1 MGNSIDIKKV
11 LKIMAIVIGIVAVAL
26 LIILNLNTSK
36 KTGKT
41 VNGRVNNEFNSRYL
55 IYDGKKNGS
64 SVRELLALIIDN
76 NKNNSNDATKLV
88 DIKYQLKRNSEFK
101 EAFSNVAN
109 VNTKEFENVR
119 ASLEPKHEYYVEF
132 VYSKKTGNIS
142 GIIIKYE
149 DTKESFIP
157 DEL

>member
-88 DIKYQLKRNSEFK
+88 DIKYQLKRNGEFK
-101 EAFSNVAN
+101 EVFSNVVN

-149 DTKESFIP
+149 DTKESFVP

>member
-1 MGNSIDIKKV
+1 MGNSVDIKKI

-26 LIILNLNTSK
+26 LIILNLSTSK
-36 KTGKT
+36 KTSKT

-76 NKNNSNDATKLV
+76 NKKNSNDATKLV
-88 DIKYQLKRNSEFK
+88 DIKYQLKKDGEFK
-101 EAFSNVAN
+101 EVFSNVAN
-109 VNTKEFENVR
+109 VNTEEFEKVR
-119 ASLEPKHEYYVEF
+119 SSLEPRHEYYVDF

-149 DTKESFIP
+149 DTKESFVP

>member
-11 LKIMAIVIGIVAVAL
+11 LKIMAIVIVIVAVAL

-88 DIKYQLKRNSEFK
+88 DIKYQLKWNGEFK

>member
-1 MGNSIDIKKV
+1 MGNSLDIKKI
-11 LKIMAIVIGIVAVAL
+11 LKIMAIVIGIVAIAL
-26 LIILNLNTSK
+26 LIILNLSSTK
-36 KTGKT
+36 KVGKT

-64 SVRELLALIIDN
+64 SVRDLLALIIYN

-88 DIKYQLKRNSEFK
+88 DIKYQLKRDGEFK
-101 EAFSNVAN
+101 EVFSNVAN
-109 VNTKEFENVR
+109 TNTDEMEKAR
-119 ASLEPKHEYYVEF
+119 ASLDPKHEYYVDF

-149 DTKESFIP
+149 DTKESFVP

>member
-1 MGNSIDIKKV
+1 MGNSLDIKKI
-11 LKIMAIVIGIVAVAL
+11 LKIMAIVIGIVAIAL
-26 LIILNLNTSK
+26 LIILNLSSTK
-36 KTGKT
+36 KVGKT

-76 NKNNSNDATKLV
+76 NKNNSKDATKLV
-88 DIKYQLKRNSEFK
+88 DIKYQLKKDGEFK
-101 EAFSNVAN
+101 EVFSNVS
-109 VNTKEFENVR
+109 NTNTEEFEKVR
-119 ASLEPKHEYYVEF
+119 VSVEPRHEYYVDF

-149 DTKESFIP
+149 DTKESFVP

>member
-88 DIKYQLKRNSEFK
+88 DIKYQLKRNGKFK

>member
-1 MGNSIDIKKV
+1 MGNSVDIKKI

-26 LIILNLNTSK
+26 LIILNLSTSK
-36 KTGKT
+36 KTSKT

-55 IYDGKKNGS
+55 IYDGQKNGS

-76 NKNNSNDATKLV
+76 NKKNSNDATKLV
-88 DIKYQLKRNSEFK
+88 DIKYQLKRDGEFK
-101 EAFSNVAN
+101 EVFSNVAN
-109 VNTKEFENVR
+109 VNTEEFEKVR
-119 ASLEPKHEYYVEF
+119 SSLEPRHEYYVEF